1 VADPILGFGTT
12 LEVDRGAGYV
22 EIVKLTE
29 IGEFGGEG
37 DDVEV
42 TTHDSGD
49 NNGFRS
55 FIRGLQD
62 PGEVSLTGL
71 WVGDATTEDL
81 MNDSLA
87 GAFTDSVFP
96 YRIVLPSGLGT
107 FVCNGYMRGFRIN
120 PQMDGRLEWNGTLR
134 LSGQPTFAVT
144 ESTGLTTPFFVVT
157 PDAGAAATYVPARS
171 GSVYD
176 YVVTVGTTAAA
187 VTVTPTATAGV
198 ITVNGTTVATGVASA
213 SIALGAAGSVTIIT
227 VQVKETDKVAKV
239 YTLRVTRP

>member
-157 PDAGAAATYVPARS
+157 PDAG
-171 GSVYD
+171 
-176 YVVTVGTTAAA
+176 TTATA
-187 VTVTPTATAGV
+187 VTVTPTASAGV
-198 ITVNGTTVATGVASA
+198 ITVNGTVVATGVASA